1 MDYPQIIV
9 AMFSR
14 VDQDEDCQIDFK
26 ELHQALVNMGWAT
39 VTEDDCRKMI
49 FMMCDDRDKK
59 DKKERKRVSGTRDN
73 TCRINLQEFQELI
86 KYMSQFKAE
95 HDYHDSDNDGF
106 IVFEGQPY
114 VTWIDFILI
123 CVEKKRRDYLSQQLG
138 WYQSSS

>member
-1 MDYPQIIV
+1 MVKLQIQI

-14 VDQDEDCQIDFK
+14 VDQDEDGNIDFL
-26 ELHQALVNMGWAT
+26 ELQQALINMDWAT
-39 VTEDDCRKMI
+39 VREEDCRKMI

-114 VTWIDFILI
+114 VTWLDFILI

-138 WYQSSS
+138 W